1 VQLQQKTLWAFGFIP
16 VRNPR
21 QLLNNNMKSGNY
33 NRRKFLTS
41 ISTGAAGGLF
51 MNTVSPFSA
60 VNAQT
65 NSLLADQKT
74 KDEYLFTDG
83 LIYLNAGTLG
93 PCRRDTLEATKKTWE
108 ELESLP
114 VKFYGKFGAESLAE
128 KTRTIAAR
136 FLGCDMS
143 EMLITNST
151 TNGMNSISQGL
162 RLKAGDRILTTD
174 QEHGGGLL
182 CWKYF
187 AKYYGVVID
196 TIVIPPGENN
206 AQSILNSIND
216 AIRSETRLIS
226 VSHIFS
232 STGLRMPIAEISA
245 IARSKGILCIVDGAQ
260 AAGAIK
266 VNVKELGCHAYATSG
281 HKWLMGP
288 KGTGLLYL
296 SKEVQDM
303 IRPMQFEESY
313 NTYNDSNGVV
323 NLAGILG
330 LGKAIEY
337 IESTG
342 ITKIEA
348 HNLSLRNRLYE
359 RLSRMTNLTIMS
371 PVMGPL
377 ASPMLAC
384 RIPDTVDRTLFVRM
398 LLDKHK
404 ISIRPTHKQWFNGI
418 RFSLHI
424 FNTEK
429 EVDFAADILHQ
440 ELAK

>member
-1 VQLQQKTLWAFGFIP
+1 
-16 VRNPR
+16 
-21 QLLNNNMKSGNY
+21 ME
-33 NRRKFLTS
+33 RRKFLGA
-41 ISTGAAGGLF
+41 ISAGTAGGLF
-51 MNTVSPFSA
+51 INTIPFSTA
-60 VNAQT
+60 NAQT
-65 NSLLADQKT
+65 S
-74 KDEYLFTDG
+74 EYLFAAG
-83 LIYLNAGTLG
+83 LIYLNTGTLG
-93 PCRRDTLEATKKTWE
+93 PCRRDTIQESKIAWE

-128 KTRTIAAR
+128 RTRTIAAR
-136 FLGCDMS
+136 FLGCDVG
-143 EMLITNST
+143 EILITTST
-151 TNGMNSISQGL
+151 TNGMNAIAQGL

-182 CWKYF
+182 CWNYF
-187 AKYYGVVID
+187 AKYYGVAID
-196 TIVIPPGENN
+196 TINIPPGEND
-206 AQSILNSIND
+206 AASILNRINGSIKN
-216 AIRSETRLIS
+216 ETRLIS
-226 VSHIFS
+226 VSHVFS
-232 STGLRMPIAEISA
+232 STGLRMPVAEIASL
-245 IARSKGILCIVDGAQ
+245 ARSKGILCIVDGAQ

-296 SKEVQDM
+296 SKDVQDI

-313 NTYNDSNGVV
+313 NTYNDGNGVV
-323 NLAGILG
+323 NLACILG

-337 IESTG
+337 IESIG
-342 ITKIEA
+342 ITRVEE

-359 RLSRMTNLTIMS
+359 RLSHAGNLTIMS
-371 PVMGPL
+371 PAKGPL

-384 RIPDTVDRTLFVRM
+384 RIPDTIDRILFVRM

-429 EVDFAADILHQ
+429 EVDFAADVLRK
-440 ELAK
+440 ELGT